1 MLHPTIKKYLP
12 ILLILAAVDL
22 VCVIF
27 LFVI

>member
-12 ILLILAAVDL
+12 ILLVLAVVDL
-22 VCVIF
+22 VCLIF